1 MVTFSANLLNIFIP
15 RCQKRQFF
23 ICHFSAW
30 SMLKNVFNIFLPI

>member
-1 MVTFSANLLNIFIP
+1 MSTNISK
-15 RCQKRQFF
+15 QKRQFF